1 MAVIPEILSNIDTE
15 RRASKVRNELVRLS
29 YSARTDALKIRGGG
43 GFAARR
49 SERLFSRFLKASFV
63 LVFLIPVLL
72 GGIYYFGIASR
83 QYVTESYISLS
94 SQNSGVRAAL
104 SGLLGSESSEHAAE
118 VMEYLRS
125 ANAVIDVDADL
136 GLARLFSRPEIDW
149 LSRLPVDA
157 AIEEKVKYWRH
168 HLDLEKKAFTS
179 QIRVRVR
186 AFSPEDALAL
196 HDSVLQLAE
205 THVNAISGRQHDR
218 RIKEAQNSVDR
229 ARNAHR
235 EATEAMRKARE
246 EHRMLDPAVTAK
258 GYQTI
263 LGKLRENA
271 ATLERRIETAR
282 AQAQNSPQIQR
293 LEPQLEVVRSQIEE
307 YQNLIASPGTENAGS
322 IASTAANFDS
332 REIDVEIARSELATR
347 MAMLEAATAQATEQ
361 AIFMQR
367 SVEPTLPQKSTYP
380 RRWLSFSVILIAAT
394 ALWLLVAGFGLLV
407 RDNMT

>member
-15 RRASKVRNELVRLS
+15 RRASKVRNELVRLA

-94 SQNSGVRAAL
+94 SENSGVRAAL

-157 AIEEKVKYWRH
+157 AMEEKVKYWRH

-205 THVNAISGRQHDR
+205 THVNA
-218 RIKEAQNSVDR
+218 
-229 ARNAHR
+229 
-235 EATEAMRKARE
+235 MR
-246 EHRMLDPAVTAK
+246 
-258 GYQTI
+258 YSI
-263 LGKLRENA
+263 L
-271 ATLERRIETAR
+271 
-282 AQAQNSPQIQR
+282 
-293 LEPQLEVVRSQIEE
+293 
-307 YQNLIASPGTENAGS
+307 
-322 IASTAANFDS
+322 
-332 REIDVEIARSELATR
+332 
-347 MAMLEAATAQATEQ
+347 
-361 AIFMQR
+361 
-367 SVEPTLPQKSTYP
+367 LP
-380 RRWLSFSVILIAAT
+380 
-394 ALWLLVAGFGLLV
+394 
-407 RDNMT
+407 